1 MNGVEG
7 DGIIVRVSSFK
18 AHLYESHDSLG
29 VLLFWLFWSL
39 FVPAVMEC

>member
-18 AHLYESHDSLG
+18 AHLYESRDSLG
-29 VLLFWLFWSL
+29 VSLFWLFLSL
-39 FVPAVMEC
+39 FDPSVMEC